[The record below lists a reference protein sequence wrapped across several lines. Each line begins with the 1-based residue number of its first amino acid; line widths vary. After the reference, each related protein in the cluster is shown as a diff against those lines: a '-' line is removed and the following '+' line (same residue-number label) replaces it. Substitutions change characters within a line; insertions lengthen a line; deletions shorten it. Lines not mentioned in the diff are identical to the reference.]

1 MKKAIV
7 GLFILAL
14 LTPASADDRKFI
26 EVDVDGR
33 VELETAWVVSP
44 HVVIT
49 VPRSEDGLFSTRDG
63 MYEGIRMWYFGAS
76 PRDGVKSYISY
87 RELEVSK
94 DIPPEVLKTYEH
106 LLPVIEEM
114 GGIMRIIEEET
125 DMRVA
130 QV

>member
-14 LTPASADDRKFI
+14 LTPASADDQKFI
-26 EVDVDGR
+26 EIDVNGKI
-33 VELETAWVVSP
+33 EHETAWVVSP

-49 VPRSEDGLFSTRDG
+49 VPISEEGLSSTRDG
-63 MYEGIRMWYFGAS
+63 TYEGTRMWYFGTS
-76 PRDGVKSYISY
+76 QRDRVKSYLSY

-94 DIPPEVLKTYEH
+94 DIPPEVLETYKH